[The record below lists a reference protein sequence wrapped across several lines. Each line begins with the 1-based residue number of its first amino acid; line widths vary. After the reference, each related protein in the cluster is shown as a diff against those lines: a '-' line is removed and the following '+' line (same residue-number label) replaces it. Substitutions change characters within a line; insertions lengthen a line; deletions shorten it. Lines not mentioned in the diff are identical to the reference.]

1 MTMDNPFSSFHE
13 AVADRLR
20 ADEWLSALPAPRIVT
35 ERAGD
40 IGSAIEKELGSC
52 GLCIAVATPEFVRGG
67 EGTPDE
73 ILVEVLVDV
82 SERPLANRGASG
94 TKKVPIDVASVV
106 IACLWDAR
114 ICPGFTPLL
123 FQRSNL
129 VAATPERVT
138 YEIRFQT
145 RLRVAVVADPN
156 PDA

>member
-1 MTMDNPFSSFHE
+1 MDNPFSTFHD

-35 ERAGD
+35 ERSGD

-94 TKKVPIDVASVV
+94 TWKIPIDVASVV